1 MINISNKG
9 RVAKL
14 VDTDDNRKYIVL
26 SKDIVLE
33 PKSYFCITPKIQIEC
48 TEYNEEC
55 WVHPSKTVNIET
67 NKEVENAFFIGM
79 LTSRITK
86 NDGLTTVELYG
97 GYLGEE
103 AMTLPKGTILAE
115 IHQLYTEYIPEAN
128 REEESEDTMSHII
141 YSDDNISIHSLNGT
155 VDSCE
160 LIIEPEGE
168 SYIKVHLPA

>member
-1 MINISNKG
+1 MINISNEG
-9 RVAKL
+9 EVAKI
-14 VDTDDNRKYIVL
+14 VDTDDNRKFIVL
-26 SKDIVLE
+26 SEEVVLD

-115 IHQLYTEYIPEAN
+115 IHQLYTEYIPEASI
-128 REEESEDTMSHII
+128 EKESEDTMSHII

-160 LIIEPEGE
+160 LIIEPGGE

>member
-33 PKSYFCITPKIQIEC
+33 PKSYICIKPKIQIEC

-67 NKEVENAFFIGM
+67 NEEVENASLIGL

-115 IHQLYTEYIPEAN
+115 IHQLYTEYVPEPN
-128 REEESEDTMSHII
+128 VEEDIMSHII

>member
-1 MINISNKG
+1 MINISNEG
-9 RVAKL
+9 EVAKI
-14 VDTDDNRKYIVL
+14 VDTNDNRKFIVL
-26 SKDIVLE
+26 SKEVVLD

>member
-9 RVAKL
+9 KVAKI

-26 SKDIVLE
+26 SKEVVLE
-33 PKSYFCITPKIQIEC
+33 PKSYIGIKPKIQIEC

-55 WVHPSKTVNIET
+55 WVHPSQTVNIET
-67 NKEVENAFFIGM
+67 NEEVENACFIGI

-115 IHQLYTEYIPEAN
+115 IHQLYTEYVPEPII
-128 REEESEDTMSHII
+128 EEDTMSHII

-160 LIIEPEGE
+160 LIIEHEGE
-168 SYIKVHLPA
+168 

>member
-1 MINISNKG
+1 MWCKN
-9 RVAKL
+9 
-14 VDTDDNRKYIVL
+14 
-26 SKDIVLE
+26 
-33 PKSYFCITPKIQIEC
+33 C
-48 TEYNEEC
+48 
-55 WVHPSKTVNIET
+55 NIET
-67 NKEVENAFFIGM
+67 NEEVENAFFIGI
-79 LTSRITK
+79 LTSRVTK
-86 NDGLTTVELYG
+86 NDGLTTIELYG

-141 YSDDNISIHSLNGT
+141 YSDDNISIHSLNGA

>member
-33 PKSYFCITPKIQIEC
+33 PKSYICIKPKIQIEC

-55 WVHPSKTVNIET
+55 WVHPCKTVNIET
-67 NKEVENAFFIGM
+67 NEEVENASLIGL
-79 LTSRITK
+79 LTSRVTK

-103 AMTLPKGTILAE
+103 AMTLPKGTVLAE
-115 IHQLYTEYIPEAN
+115 IHQLYTEYIPEPII
-128 REEESEDTMSHII
+128 EEDTMSHII

>member
-26 SKDIVLE
+26 SKDIILE
-33 PKSYFCITPKIQIEC
+33 PKSYICIKPKIQIEC

-55 WVHPSKTVNIET
+55 WVYPSKTVNIET
-67 NKEVENAFFIGM
+67 NEEVENASLIGL

-103 AMTLPKGTILAE
+103 AMTLPKGTVLAE
-115 IHQLYTEYIPEAN
+115 IHQLYTEYVPEPSV
-128 REEESEDTMSHII
+128 EEDTMSHII

>member
-33 PKSYFCITPKIQIEC
+33 PKSYICIKPKIQIEC

-67 NKEVENAFFIGM
+67 NEEVENASLIGL

-86 NDGLTTVELYG
+86 NDRLTTVELYG
-97 GYLGEE
+97 GYLAEE

-115 IHQLYTEYIPEAN
+115 IHQLYTEYIPEPII
-128 REEESEDTMSHII
+128 EEDTMSHII

>member
-9 RVAKL
+9 KVAKL

-33 PKSYFCITPKIQIEC
+33 PKSYICIKPKIQIEC

-67 NKEVENAFFIGM
+67 NEEVENASLIGL

-115 IHQLYTEYIPEAN
+115 IHQLYTEYVPEPII
-128 REEESEDTMSHII
+128 EEGTMSHII

>member
-26 SKDIVLE
+26 SKEIVLE
-33 PKSYFCITPKIQIEC
+33 PKSYICIKPKIQIEC

-67 NKEVENAFFIGM
+67 NEEVENASLIGL

-115 IHQLYTEYIPEAN
+115 IHQLYTEYVPEPN
-128 REEESEDTMSHII
+128 VEEDAMSHII

>member
-1 MINISNKG
+1 MINISNEGK
-9 RVAKL
+9 VAKI

-26 SKDIVLE
+26 SKEIVLE
-33 PKSYFCITPKIQIEC
+33 PKSYFCIKPKIQIEC

-67 NKEVENAFFIGM
+67 NEEVENASIIGI

-103 AMTLPKGTILAE
+103 AMALPKGTVLAE
-115 IHQLYTEYIPEAN
+115 IHQLYTEYIPEPTI
-128 REEESEDTMSHII
+128 EEDTPSHII

>member
-1 MINISNKG
+1 MINISNEG
-9 RVAKL
+9 EVAKI
-14 VDTDDNRKYIVL
+14 VDTDDNRKFIVL
-26 SKDIVLE
+26 SKEVVLD

-67 NKEVENAFFIGM
+67 NEEVENASLIGL

-115 IHQLYTEYIPEAN
+115 IHQLYTEYIPEPTI
-128 REEESEDTMSHII
+128 EEDTMSHII

>member
-1 MINISNKG
+1 MINISNEG
-9 RVAKL
+9 EVAKI
-14 VDTDDNRKYIVL
+14 VDTDDNRKFIVL
-26 SKDIVLE
+26 SKEVVLD

-103 AMTLPKGTILAE
+103 AMTLPKGTIVAE

-155 VDSCE
+155 VDPCE

>member
-1 MINISNKG
+1 MINISNEG
-9 RVAKL
+9 EVAKI
-14 VDTDDNRKYIVL
+14 VDTDDNRKFIVL
-26 SKDIVLE
+26 SKEVVLD

>member
-33 PKSYFCITPKIQIEC
+33 PKSYICIKPKIQIEC

-55 WVHPSKTVNIET
+55 WVHPSKTVNIDT
-67 NKEVENAFFIGM
+67 NEEVENASLIGL

-86 NDGLTTVELYG
+86 NDGLTTIELYG

-103 AMTLPKGTILAE
+103 AMTLPKGTVLAE
-115 IHQLYTEYIPEAN
+115 IHQLYTEYIPESTI
-128 REEESEDTMSHII
+128 EEDAPSHII

>member
-33 PKSYFCITPKIQIEC
+33 PKSYICIKPKIQIEC

-67 NKEVENAFFIGM
+67 NEEVENASLIGL

-103 AMTLPKGTILAE
+103 VMTLPKGTILAE
-115 IHQLYTEYIPEAN
+115 IHQLYTEYVPEPSV
-128 REEESEDTMSHII
+128 EEDTPSHII

>member
-1 MINISNKG
+1 MINISNEG
-9 RVAKL
+9 EVAKI
-14 VDTDDNRKYIVL
+14 VDTDDNRKFIVL
-26 SKDIVLE
+26 SKEVVLD

-128 REEESEDTMSHII
+128 IEKESEDTMSHII

>member
-1 MINISNKG
+1 MINISNEG
-9 RVAKL
+9 EVAKI
-14 VDTDDNRKYIVL
+14 VDTDDNRKFIVL
-26 SKDIVLE
+26 SEEVVLD

-128 REEESEDTMSHII
+128 IEKESEDTMSHII

>member
-1 MINISNKG
+1 MINISNEG
-9 RVAKL
+9 EVAKI
-14 VDTDDNRKYIVL
+14 VDTNDNRKFIVL
-26 SKDIVLE
+26 SEEVVLD

>member
-9 RVAKL
+9 KVAKI

-26 SKDIVLE
+26 SKEIVLE
-33 PKSYFCITPKIQIEC
+33 PKSYIYIKPKIQIEC

-67 NKEVENAFFIGM
+67 NEEVENASLIGV

-115 IHQLYTEYIPEAN
+115 IHQLYTEYVPEPSV
-128 REEESEDTMSHII
+128 EENTPSHII

>member
-1 MINISNKG
+1 MINISNEG
-9 RVAKL
+9 EVAKI
-14 VDTDDNRKYIVL
+14 VDTNDNRTFIVL
-26 SKDIVLE
+26 SEEVVLD

>member
-26 SKDIVLE
+26 SKDIILE
-33 PKSYFCITPKIQIEC
+33 PKSYICIKPKIQIEC

-67 NKEVENAFFIGM
+67 NEEVENASLIGL

-115 IHQLYTEYIPEAN
+115 IHQLYTEYVPEPTI
-128 REEESEDTMSHII
+128 EEDTMSYII

>member
-26 SKDIVLE
+26 SKDIILE
-33 PKSYFCITPKIQIEC
+33 PKSYICIKPKIQIEC

-67 NKEVENAFFIGM
+67 NEEVENASLIGL
-79 LTSRITK
+79 LTSRVTK

-115 IHQLYTEYIPEAN
+115 IHQLYTEYVPEPTI
-128 REEESEDTMSHII
+128 EEDTMSYII

>member
-26 SKDIVLE
+26 SKEIVLE
-33 PKSYFCITPKIQIEC
+33 PKAYFCIKPKIQIEC

-67 NKEVENAFFIGM
+67 NEEVENASLIGL

-115 IHQLYTEYIPEAN
+115 IHQLYTEYVPEPTI
-128 REEESEDTMSHII
+128 EEDTMSHII
-141 YSDDNISIHSLNGT
+141 YSDDNISIRSLNGT

>member
-26 SKDIVLE
+26 SKDIILE
-33 PKSYFCITPKIQIEC
+33 PKSYICIKPKIQIEC

-55 WVHPSKTVNIET
+55 WVYPSKTVNIET
-67 NKEVENAFFIGM
+67 NEEVENASLIGL

-103 AMTLPKGTILAE
+103 EMTLPKGTVLAE
-115 IHQLYTEYIPEAN
+115 IHQLYTEYVPEPN
-128 REEESEDTMSHII
+128 VEEYTMSHII

>member
-1 MINISNKG
+1 MINISNEG
-9 RVAKL
+9 EIAKI
-14 VDTDDNRKYIVL
+14 VDTDDNRKYVVL
-26 SKDIVLE
+26 SKEVVLE
-33 PKSYFCITPKIQIEC
+33 PKSYFCIKPKIQIEC
-48 TEYNEEC
+48 TESNEEC

-67 NKEVENAFFIGM
+67 NEEVENAFFIGM
-79 LTSRITK
+79 LTYRVTK
-86 NDGLTTVELYG
+86 NDGLTTIELYG

-103 AMTLPKGTILAE
+103 AMTLPKGTVLAE
-115 IHQLYTEYIPEAN
+115 IHQLYTEYIPEPTI
-128 REEESEDTMSHII
+128 EEDTPSHII

>member
-1 MINISNKG
+1 MITISNKG
-9 RVAKL
+9 KVAKL

-26 SKDIVLE
+26 SKDIILE
-33 PKSYFCITPKIQIEC
+33 PKSYICIKPKIQIEC

-67 NKEVENAFFIGM
+67 NEEVENASLIGL

-115 IHQLYTEYIPEAN
+115 IHQLYTEYVPEPSV
-128 REEESEDTMSHII
+128 EEDTPSHII

>member
-1 MINISNKG
+1 MINISNEG
-9 RVAKL
+9 EVAKI
-14 VDTDDNRKYIVL
+14 VDTDDNRKFIVL
-26 SKDIVLE
+26 SEEVVLD

-97 GYLGEE
+97 GYLGKE

-141 YSDDNISIHSLNGT
+141 YSDDNISIHSLSGT